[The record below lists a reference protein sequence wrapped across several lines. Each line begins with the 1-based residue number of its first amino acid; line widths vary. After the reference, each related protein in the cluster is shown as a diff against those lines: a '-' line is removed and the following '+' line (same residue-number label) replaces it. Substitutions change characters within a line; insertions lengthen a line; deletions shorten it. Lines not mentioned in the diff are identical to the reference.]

1 MFDRLQQFFSTF
13 LHIVLPIQCL
23 NCQTIIGDHG
33 FCPQC
38 WEQLPFLPKPSCTSC
53 AMPIPDSSLHTL
65 CGACL
70 CDPPN
75 FDRADS
81 ALAYDDFSRKLVLNL
96 KNQDKTFMLNVIA
109 KLLLAAGSDSVSDTQ
124 ALVPVPLHWR
134 KQWQRQF
141 NQSALMAQYLSKCTH
156 IPVLH
161 ALKRS
166 RPTPSQGGLSSL
178 ERQKNVRGAF
188 QGTLPSLHLNHCT
201 LIDDVLTTGSTLN
214 ECAQTLKKLGV
225 KKVSV
230 LTLCRTINSGKK
242 YVRN

>member
-1 MFDRLQQFFSTF
+1 MPMPESTI
-13 LHIVLPIQCL
+13 H
-23 NCQTIIGDHG
+23 N
-33 FCPQC
+33 
-38 WEQLPFLPKPSCTSC
+38 
-53 AMPIPDSSLHTL
+53 L

-70 CDPPN
+70 TEPPH
-75 FDRADS
+75 FDRAES
-81 ALAYDDFSRKLVLNL
+81 ALVYDHFSRKLVLSL

-109 KLLLAAGSDSVSDTQ
+109 KLLFAAGQDILADTQ
-124 ALVPVPLHWR
+124 ALVPVPLHWH
-134 KQWQRQF
+134 KQWLRQF
-141 NQSALMAQYLSKCTH
+141 NQSALMAQYLSKFTH

-166 RPTPSQGGLSSL
+166 RSTPSQGGLSSL

-188 QGTLPSLHLNHCT
+188 QGTMPSLHLNHCT

-214 ECAQTLKKLGV
+214 ECAQLLKTLGV